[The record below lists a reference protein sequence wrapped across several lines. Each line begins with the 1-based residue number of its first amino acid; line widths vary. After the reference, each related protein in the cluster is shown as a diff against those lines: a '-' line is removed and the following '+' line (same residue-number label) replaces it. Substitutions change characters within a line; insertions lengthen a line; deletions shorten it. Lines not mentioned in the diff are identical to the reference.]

1 MSIQN
6 MLTARGEGSV
16 EKNRYAGFD
25 LNIKHPCRRMTS
37 IGRIVKTGESLK
49 E

>member
-6 MLTARGEGSV
+6 MLTAWGEGLV
-16 EKNRYAGFD
+16 EKNKHAGFD
-25 LNIKHPCRRMTS
+25 VNIKHPCRRMTS
-37 IGRIVKTGESLK
+37 IGRIIKTGESLK